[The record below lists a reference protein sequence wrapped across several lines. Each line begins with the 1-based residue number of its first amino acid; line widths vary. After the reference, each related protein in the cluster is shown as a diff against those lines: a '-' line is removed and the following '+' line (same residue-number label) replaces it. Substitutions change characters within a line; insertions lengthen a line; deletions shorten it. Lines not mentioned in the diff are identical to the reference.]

1 MLVYKI
7 QRDNKTRIIKTHQGN
22 EGPQGIQ
29 GIQGEQGPQGIPG
42 PQGIQ
47 GIQGVKGETGAK
59 GEPFRYEDF
68 TKEQLEGLKG
78 VGVESITSR
87 EASNGTFVTMHLT
100 DNTDYQFFVEKG
112 QRGEQGIQGEKGDA
126 GIGIPVGGTYKQVI
140 TKNSLNDYDTSWDS
154 VENILK
160 NAGLDLRGML
170 SEIQVNA
177 DNISGALT
185 DISSIRETSNGNAD
199 RINNAE
205 LNINNLNEGLY
216 GITVDFHNFTHPT
229 EGQVGQVLTLA
240 NNPQGVYKAVWQD
253 PQDGLP
259 SGGSFGNVIMKNSNG
274 DAEWSTASS
283 ALEKDGFVLG
293 DIERKSSI
301 AYATVTNRLPKG
313 PSDNNHVLTSE
324 GDFNKWTSIGNI
336 DVYDPTIGTETTTKN
351 LTIPSNDGNWI
362 QMQADM
368 RYNRVEGKISI
379 YAHEIESAKYS
390 RVPQDCAYP
399 LDGTAVIIANPSF
412 HTLLNAHNINV
423 EIPYYGGC
431 VIAGEIVLGNPE
443 RLAEDNGAKFYC
455 LMNGSDWVNQ
465 QIANGTLDASKTYMF
480 IADMDDSLLNSMLQ
494 ADETHQSLG
503 STGTVVGSMNDIYGK
518 DVYFYDWKFNLET
531 GEIPQFTDEVV
542 TQTTTLEVS
551 NTLKNVL
558 TNIKDYVDTQI
569 QNEIA
574 SIEGG
579 QY

>member
-29 GIQGEQGPQGIPG
+29 G
-42 PQGIQ
+42 
-47 GIQGVKGETGAK
+47 VKGDTGAK

-78 VGVESITSR
+78 VGVKSITSR

-100 DNTDYQFFVEKG
+100 DNTDYQFFVAKGVDGEKG
-112 QRGEQGIQGEKGDA
+112 ADGEKGDT

-140 TKNSLNDYDTSWDS
+140 TKNSSNDYDTSWDS

-160 NAGLDLRGML
+160 NAGLDLREML

-185 DISSIRETSNGNAD
+185 DISSIRDTSNSNAS
-199 RINNAE
+199 RIDA
-205 LNINNLNEGLY
+205 LNEQTTAIRTDL
-216 GITVDFHNFTHPT
+216 HNLTQPT
-229 EGQVGQVLTLA
+229 DGQVGQVLTLA
-240 NNPQGVYKAVWQD
+240 NNPQGAYKAVWQD

-259 SGGSFGNVIMKNSNG
+259 TGGSFGNVIMKNSNG

-283 ALEKDGFVLG
+283 ALAEEGYNLKNLKDEVDSVSSNMRDKLPSARGVRGLVL
-293 DIERKSSI
+293 SS
-301 AYATVTNRLPKG
+301 
-313 PSDNNHVLTSE
+313 
-324 GDFNKWTSIGNI
+324 SIGNANEWKKPDEI
-336 DVYDPTIGTETTTKN
+336 KVYDPTRVKRTTKN
-351 LTIPSNDGNWI
+351 LTIPPNDGNWI
-362 QMQADM
+362 QMQATM
-368 RYNRVEGKISI
+368 NYNGVEGTISI
-379 YAHEIESAKYS
+379 FAHEIESAEYS
-390 RVPQDCAYP
+390 RIPQNCGYP
-399 LDGTAVIIANPSF
+399 LDGTPIFIANPSF
-412 HTLLNAHNINV
+412 HTLLNAHNISK

-431 VIAGEIVLGNPE
+431 AIAGEIVLGNPE
-443 RLAEDNGAKFYC
+443 ILAEDWGTMFYYIK
-455 LMNGSDWVNQ
+455 DARTWVNNT
-465 QIANGTLDASKTYMF
+465 IANGTLDASKTYMF
-480 IADMDDSLLNSMLQ
+480 VADMDDSLLNRMLQ

-542 TQTTTLEVS
+542 TQTTTVETS
-551 NTLKNVL
+551 STLKNVL

-569 QNEIA
+569 QNEIT